1 MIICWV
7 WLNNL
12 HFSGMRQHNFINYII
27 LYKIIN
33 LFDKSSQLFIIIVV
47 LWPLIY
53 LCISSFLYR
62 CLFTQLQIASDRSLW
77 SVFTNLYTTLTN
89 VHLSLSTETASLPMS
104 SYFLSRR
111 FTPLYPSNL
120 PSLPLSRHDKIE
132 NSGKTQFLFILL
144 PTEKR
149 KFPIYYLLDYH
160 YYYFSINTLLFMIRR
175 LNYNCP
181 QIIQFNIQ

>member
-89 VHLSLSTETASLPMS
+89 VHLSLSTETHLYRCHRIS
-104 SYFLSRR
+104 FLAVSPL
-111 FTPLYPSNL
+111 FTHPNL

-175 LNYNCP
+175 PNYNCP